1 MLSPLRM
8 HRMPILSKTSE
19 LIQDSRS
26 SLDQESIQLLIQPMT
41 MIQKKKRS
49 IQEDTRTRRKIDT
62 TRQEMLLLNL
72 PERKSRQSEFRKT
85 ILEISE
91 IGRRK
96 RQDRSLQMLE
106 HSLLLNP
113 KDLKRMMTLTWSSF

>member
-1 MLSPLRM
+1 LLSPLRM

-41 MIQKKKRS
+41 MIQKKKKS

>member
-41 MIQKKKRS
+41 MIQKKKKS